1 MFNQI
6 TRGNAVVGGLTVKGQ
21 LKQLQ
26 SVTNIADGA
35 SMVHTT
41 AGILGGITTATLT
54 TARTITSPT
63 AADLIASLGSVVGPS
78 VQFSYINLAAFVAT
92 LAGGTGVT
100 IVGLATTAATAGL
113 ASRWEVV
120 VTAPTTVSIYRIA

>member
-6 TRGNAVVGGLTVKGQ
+6 TRGNAVVGALTVKGS

-26 SVTNIADGA
+26 SVTNIADGT

-54 TARTITSPT
+54 TARTITTPT
-63 AADLIASLGSVVGPS
+63 AAALIAELGAVVGTS
-78 VQFSYINLAAFVAT
+78 VQFSYINLAAYVAT

-120 VTAPTTVSIYRIA
+120 VTAPTTVSVYRIA

>member
-54 TARTITSPT
+54 AGRTITTPT
-63 AADLIASLGSVVGPS
+63 AAALIAELGAVVGTS

-100 IVGLATTAATAGL
+100 IVGLTTTAATAGF
-113 ASRWEVV
+113 ASRWEVI

>member
-6 TRGNAVVGGLTVKGQ
+6 TRGNAVVGGLTVKGNFQ
-21 LKQLQ
+21 QLQ

-63 AADLIASLGSVVGPS
+63 AADLIASLGSVVGTS
-78 VQFSYINLAAFVAT
+78 VQFSYINLAAYVAT
-92 LAGGTGVT
+92 LSGGTGVT
-100 IVGLATTAATAGL
+100 IVGLATTAATAGF

>member
-6 TRGNAVVGGLTVKGQ
+6 TRGNAVVGGLTVKGN
-21 LKQLQ
+21 LKQLRT
-26 SVTNIADGA
+26 VTNIADGA

-54 TARTITSPT
+54 TARTITTPT
-63 AADLIASLGSVVGPS
+63 AAALIAELGAVVGTS
-78 VQFSYINLAAFVAT
+78 VKFSYINLAAYVAT

-100 IVGLATTAATAGL
+100 IVGLATTAATAGQ

>member
-54 TARTITSPT
+54 TARTITTPT
-63 AADLIASLGSVVGPS
+63 ATALIAELGAVVGTS

-100 IVGLATTAATAGL
+100 
-113 ASRWEVV
+113 S
-120 VTAPTTVSIYRIA
+120 

>member
-6 TRGNAVVGGLTVKGQ
+6 TRGNAVVGALTVKGS

-26 SVTNIADGA
+26 TVTNIADGA

-54 TARTITSPT
+54 TARTITTPT
-63 AADLIASLGSVVGPS
+63 ATALIAELGAVVGTS

-120 VTAPTTVSIYRIA
+120 VTAPTTVSVYRIA

>member
-6 TRGNAVVGGLTVKGQ
+6 TRGNAVVGGLTVKSQ
-21 LKQLQ
+21 LKQLR
-26 SVTNIADGA
+26 SVTNIADGT
-35 SMVHTT
+35 SMVLTT
-41 AGILGGITTATLT
+41 AGILGGINTATLT
-54 TARTITSPT
+54 TARTITTPT
-63 AADLIASLGSVVGPS
+63 AAALIAELGAVVGTS
-78 VQFSYINLAAFVAT
+78 VKFSYINLAAYVAT

-100 IVGLATTAATAGL
+100 IVGLATTAATAGT

>member
-6 TRGNAVVGGLTVKGQ
+6 TRGNAVVGALTVKGNFQ
-21 LKQLQ
+21 QLQ
-26 SVTNIADGA
+26 TVTNIADGA

-54 TARTITSPT
+54 TARSITSPT
-63 AADLIASLGSVVGPS
+63 AADLIASLGSVVGTS
-78 VQFSYINLAAFVAT
+78 VQFSYINLAAYTAT
-92 LAGGTGVT
+92 LAPGTGVT
-100 IVGLATTAATAGL
+100 IVGLTTTAATAGF

>member
-6 TRGNAVVGGLTVKGQ
+6 TRGNAVVGGLTVKGS

-26 SVTNIADGA
+26 SVTNIADGT

-54 TARTITSPT
+54 TARTITTPT
-63 AADLIASLGSVVGPS
+63 AADLIAELGAVVGTS
-78 VQFSYINLAAFVAT
+78 VQFSYINLAAYVAT

-120 VTAPTTVSIYRIA
+120 VTAPTTVSVYRIA

>member
-6 TRGNAVVGGLTVKGQ
+6 TRGNAVVGALTVKGQ
-21 LKQLQ
+21 LKQLK
-26 SVTNIADGA
+26 SVTNIADGT

-54 TARTITSPT
+54 TARTITTPT
-63 AADLIASLGSVVGPS
+63 AAALIAELGAVVGTS
-78 VQFSYINLAAFVAT
+78 VQFSYINLAAYVAT

-120 VTAPTTVSIYRIA
+120 VTAPTTVSVYRIA

>member
-6 TRGNAVVGGLTVKGQ
+6 TRGNAVVGGLTVKGNFQ
-21 LKQLQ
+21 QLQ

-54 TARTITSPT
+54 TARSITSPT
-63 AADLIASLGSVVGPS
+63 AADLIAALGSVVGTS
-78 VQFSYINLAAFVAT
+78 VQFSYINLAAYTAT

-100 IVGLATTAATAGL
+100 IVGLATTAATAGF